1 MKCKKMYLDS
11 VKQLLIG
18 KKKNRKIFLNDLSHD
33 IDEYLSG
40 TPNAS
45 YADLE
50 RDFGTPVE
58 LLYEYASTQ
67 DAKELAKSVSFRR
80 ITIAFI
86 IALSVALTSWN
97 LLNTLWWNKTV
108 HDLHEIED
116 WDNQIRPTIIIDNT
130 EDSE

>member
-18 KKKNRKIFLNDLSHD
+18 KKKNRKIFLNDL
-33 IDEYLSG
+33 
-40 TPNAS
+40 
-45 YADLE
+45 
-50 RDFGTPVE
+50 
-58 LLYEYASTQ
+58 
-67 DAKELAKSVSFRR
+67 
-80 ITIAFI
+80 
-86 IALSVALTSWN
+86 TSWN

-108 HDLHEIED
+108 HDLHEIEN